1 MNIYLTGVDRDE
13 QTSFSRWPFSVLD
26 DELNEQLARGG
37 ALAGE
42 VLYHKYSVERIHS
55 FENKDMKQ
63 AYVYNMMT

>member
-42 VLYHKYSVERIHS
+42 VLYHKYFV
-55 FENKDMKQ
+55 
-63 AYVYNMMT
+63 